1 VRTIQP
7 KGSSSG
13 DSGRANQDRIYP
25 KLTIDQD
32 VTPSSNLSN
41 VTTANP
47 QDKTVSELFD
57 QIQNKFINGEI
68 HYGYY
73 IGFAF
78 VCLAV
83 LILFGYIV
91 HKSQQG
97 IVACLAFMYKKWMSF
112 RFYLGSCLM
121 NLSYTTHYR
130 SLRVARSICGIRNVA
145 ELDLLE
151 TCILNARIKQ
161 LDPSP
166 KPTQEPPAAQQ
177 LQPTSGKAELGMANP
192 LWARRDLTPLSASS
206 STHIYDD
213 PCGSVSSRSD
223 MSTKTVTRNTS
234 V

>member
-1 VRTIQP
+1 VRTVQP
-7 KGSSSG
+7 ESSSSG
-13 DSGRANQDRIYP
+13 DSGRADQDRIYP
-25 KLTIDQD
+25 KLTINQD

-41 VTTANP
+41 VSTANP

-57 QIQNKFINGEI
+57 QIQNKFIKGEI

-73 IGFAF
+73 IGFGF

-91 HKSQQG
+91 HKCHQG
-97 IVACLAFMYKKWMSF
+97 IVACLAFMYKKWMAF

-121 NLSYTTHYR
+121 NLSYSTHYR
-130 SLRVARSICGIRNVA
+130 SLRVARSICGIRNIA
-145 ELDLLE
+145 ELDVLE
-151 TCILNARIKQ
+151 TRILNARIKR

-177 LQPTSGKAELGMANP
+177 LQPTSGEVELGMTNP
-192 LWARRDLTPLSASS
+192 FWAGRNSTPLSTV
-206 STHIYDD
+206 STHTYDD

-223 MSTKTVTRNTS
+223 ISTATVIRNTS